1 MSNTES
7 VPQPEEMTPEESGVP
22 GGDAEARVDEE
33 VKVPSPASV
42 PGETK
47 DVGTDRKRENSPEI
61 ERGDF
66 KRLCA
71 TLGTQLPSVLE
82 KLHEGYRLTA
92 EALQAVNEN
101 TALEKQIQKDL
112 SELARSHGS
121 EHVNQKYFLSIMQEN
136 LKRAE
141 NVEWQIAGPRADQ
154 HVSLK
159 TVLSKCLDKLG
170 NIHVGQQAMVAGIK
184 EGNAAI
190 KEGNAALTEA
200 IKAGFAELAQSL
212 SGVKD
217 PPGGSSVPAM
227 PPVGPSYG
235 MPGYA
240 STGYTMPATTPMTPS
255 IPPAPTVPAPAMP
268 SAPAMTGAP
277 IAEQPPMA
285 LRLVVKDEAGNPRRV
300 AVSPTRHAPG
310 SKLPSSYL
318 EEFGLGPRMYSSP
331 RFFPP

>member
-1 MSNTES
+1 MSNAES
-7 VPQPEEMTPEESGVP
+7 VPQPEEMTPEEGGVP

-33 VKVPSPASV
+33 AKVPSPASV

-47 DVGTDRKRENSPEI
+47 DVGADRKRENSPEI

-71 TLGTQLPSVLE
+71 TLEKQLPSVLE
-82 KLHEGYRLTA
+82 KLHEGYRLTG

-101 TALEKQIQKDL
+101 TALERQIQKDL

-121 EHVNQKYFLSIMQEN
+121 EHVSQKYFLSIMQEN
-136 LKRAE
+136 LKKAE
-141 NVEWQIAGPRADQ
+141 NVEWQIAGPRPRADQ

-159 TVLSKCLDKLG
+159 TVLSKWLDKLG

-200 IKAGFAELAQSL
+200 IKAGFAELSQAL

-217 PPGGSSVPAM
+217 PPVGSSAPVM
-227 PPVGPSYG
+227 PPVGPPY
-235 MPGYA
+235 
-240 STGYTMPATTPMTPS
+240 
-255 IPPAPTVPAPAMP
+255 
-268 SAPAMTGAP
+268 
-277 IAEQPPMA
+277 
-285 LRLVVKDEAGNPRRV
+285 
-300 AVSPTRHAPG
+300 
-310 SKLPSSYL
+310 
-318 EEFGLGPRMYSSP
+318 
-331 RFFPP
+331 